1 MFAGTDCLEGNIC
14 AAIRVLVMAE
24 RHCGGVLTLRR
35 ELESEGGGEK
45 KKRKRDSSAGGL
57 ERVVTHCITADYFSK
72 QTTSIC
78 NKDVV
83 YLKAPGQGT

>member
-45 KKRKRDSSAGGL
+45 KKEEERQFSWGFGKSCYQILIALLRTIFQSRQLVSAIRML
-57 ERVVTHCITADYFSK
+57 FI
-72 QTTSIC
+72 
-78 NKDVV
+78 
-83 YLKAPGQGT
+83 

>member
-45 KKRKRDSSAGGL
+45 KKRGRETVQLGVWKELLSN
-57 ERVVTHCITADYFSK
+57 THCITADYFSK
-72 QTTSIC
+72 QTSSIC
-78 NKDVV
+78 K
-83 YLKAPGQGT
+83 YAPIRMLFI

>member
-45 KKRKRDSSAGGL
+45 KKKKRDSSAGVL
-57 ERVVTHCITADYFSK
+57 ERAVIKYSLHYCGPFFKADK
-72 QTTSIC
+72 
-78 NKDVV
+78 
-83 YLKAPGQGT
+83 

>member
-57 ERVVTHCITADYFSK
+57 ERAVIKYSLHYCGLFFKADK
-72 QTTSIC
+72 
-78 NKDVV
+78 
-83 YLKAPGQGT
+83 

>member
-57 ERVVTHCITADYFSK
+57 
-72 QTTSIC
+72 
-78 NKDVV
+78 
-83 YLKAPGQGT
+83 